1 MINSEAKLHLVA
13 AGINVDSAMARF
25 LNNAALMEKFLRR
38 FPNDSNYSLLCQAM
52 AQGDADAAFTAAHT
66 LKGVAGNLSLD
77 RLFAATSAVVES
89 LRGKDLAMAEQQ
101 MPPLHQA
108 YREVIEAL
116 AAWQ

>member
-1 MINSEAKLHLVA
+1 MMDNEAKLRLLVA
-13 AGINVDSAMARF
+13 GVNVDSAMARF

-38 FPNDSNYSLLCQAM
+38 FPSDPNYSLLCQAM
-52 AQGDADAAFTAAHT
+52 AQGDTDAAFTAAHT

-77 RLFAATSAVVES
+77 RLFAATSTVVES